1 MKKITKEKID
11 DLLDIWID
19 TARQVEVGW
28 PAASMLSKF
37 IEYRGSFQDSPKPT
51 GLEIY
56 VERQQTRHAKFADI
70 DVALSELDEEKA
82 MSILAKR
89 FFQGL
94 TDAGR
99 TYTNKDRAHQ
109 INQNLKQFENNCAA
123 AYKQLTKTLDLLQKR
138 AKYTTYIQ

>member
-1 MKKITKEKID
+1 MNTREKID

-37 IEYRGSFQDSPKPT
+37 IEYRGSFQDSHKAA
-51 GLEIY
+51 GLEMY

-70 DVALSELDEEKA
+70 DVALSELDEDKA

-89 FFQGL
+89 YFQGL
-94 TDAGR
+94 TEEGK
-99 TYTNKDRAHQ
+99 TYTNKDRARQ
-109 INQNLKQFENNCAA
+109 IGQNLKQFENNCAA
-123 AYKQLTKTLDLLQKR
+123 AYKQLEKTLDLLQKR
-138 AKYTTYIQ
+138 SEYTTYSQ

>member
-1 MKKITKEKID
+1 MKKTIREKID

-37 IEYRGSFQDSPKPT
+37 IEYRGSFQDSHKPV

-70 DVALSELDEEKA
+70 DVALSELDEDKA

-89 FFQGL
+89 YFQGL
-94 TDAGR
+94 TEEGK
-99 TYTNKDRAHQ
+99 TYTNKDRARQ
-109 INQNLKQFENNCAA
+109 IGQNLKQFENNCAA
-123 AYKQLTKTLDLLQKR
+123 AYKQLEKTLDLLQKR
-138 AKYTTYIQ
+138 SKYTTYSQ

>member
-1 MKKITKEKID
+1 MKKTTKEKID

-37 IEYRGSFQDSPKPT
+37 IEYRGSFQDSHKPA

-70 DVALSELDEEKA
+70 DLALSELDEEKA
-82 MSILAKR
+82 MSILGKR
-89 FFQGL
+89 YYQGL
-94 TDAGR
+94 TERGKA
-99 TYTNKDRAHQ
+99 YTNKDRANKVGQ
-109 INQNLKQFENNCAA
+109 GLKQFENNCSA
-123 AYKQLTKTLDLLQKR
+123 AYRQLAKTLDLLEKR
-138 AKYTTYIQ
+138 SKYTTYS

>member
-1 MKKITKEKID
+1 MKKTTREKID

-19 TARQVEVGW
+19 TAPQVEVGW

-37 IEYRGSFQDSPKPT
+37 IEYRGSFQDSHKPA

-70 DVALSELDEEKA
+70 DVALSELDEDKA

-89 FFQGL
+89 YFQGL
-94 TDAGR
+94 TEEGK
-99 TYTNKDRAHQ
+99 TYTNKDRARQ
-109 INQNLKQFENNCAA
+109 IGQNLKQFENNCAA
-123 AYKQLTKTLDLLQKR
+123 AYKQLEKTLDLLQKR
-138 AKYTTYIQ
+138 SEYTTYSQ

>member
-1 MKKITKEKID
+1 MRQARQKID
-11 DLLDIWID
+11 DLVDIWID

-37 IEYRGSFQDSPKPT
+37 IEYRGSFQDSHKPT

-70 DVALSELDEEKA
+70 DVALSELDEDKA

-89 FFQGL
+89 YFQGL
-94 TDAGR
+94 TEEGK
-99 TYTNKDRAHQ
+99 TYTNKDRARQ
-109 INQNLKQFENNCAA
+109 IGQNLKQFENNCAA
-123 AYKQLTKTLDLLQKR
+123 AYKQLEKTLDLLQKR
-138 AKYTTYIQ
+138 SEYTTYSQ